1 MRSNFSATVFNT
13 ALRHDGF
20 LLLLLFAC
28 SCGLMLLMG
37 NPTIAWI
44 KNLRGMKWS
53 AREDTPDSHLK
64 KAGTP
69 SMGGLAIIGS
79 ALFSVLGIVVLY
91 AVLFIR
97 GNANAAIGGGGL
109 VNSTWQE
116 IGIESVESVIFL
128 LLTASFML
136 LGFADDWS
144 KARGSGG
151 LKARHKFAW
160 QVVLSVAFLVFLA
173 ALVSLSLVS
182 SAGLTNFGGK
192 FLVEASLLL
201 VFLIGTCN
209 AVNLTDG
216 LDGLAAGLTV
226 IAGVTLALC
235 NDGVLYD
242 SSWLSVA
249 LAGACLGFLAFNRYP
264 ARVFMGDT
272 GSLAIGAALGMCA
285 VMSRAVFLLP
295 FIGFI
300 FYIEM
305 FSVIAQVFYFKYTRK
320 KTGEGRRL
328 FRRAPLHHHFELAGW
343 SEWRVVITFWLINAI
358 ASLIGL
364 MMWHSKLLPRWPN
377 Y

>member
-1 MRSNFSATVFNT
+1 MRSNFSATVFN
-13 ALRHDGF
+13 AAMRHDWF

-28 SCGLMLLMG
+28 SCGLVLLVG

-53 AREDTPDSHLK
+53 AREDTPDSHQK

-91 AVLFIR
+91 AVLFVR
-97 GNANAAIGGGGL
+97 SNPNTPIGGGGL
-109 VNSTWQE
+109 VNSTWME
-116 IGIESVESVIFL
+116 VGVESAESLVFL
-128 LLTASFML
+128 LLVAGFML

-144 KARGSGG
+144 KARGTGG

-160 QVVLSVAFLVFLA
+160 QVVLSVAFLAFLV
-173 ALVSLSLVS
+173 ALVSLSLISVF
-182 SAGLTNFGGK
+182 GLTGSS
-192 FLVEASLLL
+192 ASLLVGAL
-201 VFLIGTCN
+201 LLLIFLIGTCN

-226 IAGVTLALC
+226 IAGVALALC
-235 NDGVLYD
+235 NDGALFD
-242 SSWLSVA
+242 ASWLSVA

-272 GSLAIGAALGMCA
+272 GSLAIGAGLGMCA
-285 VMSRAVFLLP
+285 ILSRAVFLLP

-305 FSVIAQVFYFKYTRK
+305 FSVIAQVFYFKYTK
-320 KTGEGRRL
+320 KKSGEGKRL

-358 ASLIGL
+358 TSLIGL
-364 MMWHSKLLPRWPN
+364 LLWYSKLLPRWPN